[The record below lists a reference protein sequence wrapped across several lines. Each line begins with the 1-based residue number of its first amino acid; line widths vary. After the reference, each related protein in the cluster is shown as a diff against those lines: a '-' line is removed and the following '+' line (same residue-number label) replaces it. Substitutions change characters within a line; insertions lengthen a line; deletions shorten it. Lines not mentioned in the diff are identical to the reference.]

1 MGDATSSLIDIED
14 QAVPSSLFSNPT
26 LLEYRTSD
34 LEPSNLRGCEE
45 VSKPGKSAEEQQISA
60 LAILISIWPEP
71 QILDLGGKA
80 I

>member
-1 MGDATSSLIDIED
+1 VRVATSSLIENQD
-14 QAVPSSLFSNPT
+14 QTVPSSVFSNPT
-26 LLEYRTSD
+26 LPGFRTSD

-45 VSKPGKSAEEQQISA
+45 VFKPGKSAEQQQISA
-60 LAILISIWPEP
+60 PAILISIWPDP